1 MSGSIKAIRGMRD
14 LLPVR
19 KGYYRRVEDAARQI
33 FGQYGYEEV
42 GLPLL
47 ESTPLFKRLV
57 GEATDIVEKEMY
69 TFDDRN
75 GDSMTL
81 RPEGTAGLVRFVNE
95 HGLAFNQT
103 QKLWYAG
110 PMFRYERPQ
119 KGRYRQF
126 EQIGVECI
134 GIPGP
139 DVDAELLLMSAALWQ
154 RLGIGSMVRLELN
167 SIGDIASR
175 QAYVEALVDYLSG
188 RQDELDEDSQ
198 RRLTTNPL
206 RILDSKS
213 AMTQSIL
220 DEGPQIESYLDAAST
235 DHFESLCAILD
246 AAEVAYTVNRRIVRG
261 LDYYNRT
268 VFEWVTDELGSQGTV
283 CGGGRYDALIGQL
296 GGRDT
301 PGVGFAMGVDRLA
314 LMLEHLEASIETPDI
329 YVISVGD
336 AGRTQALTL
345 AEQLRSSVGA
355 RVIVHLGS
363 GKLKAQM
370 KKADASGARF
380 GLIIGE
386 DEIAAGE
393 VSLRDLRLTG
403 EQQRVKS
410 GDLISIVSERLSH

>member
-1 MSGSIKAIRGMRD
+1 MSQSIKAIRGMQD
-14 LLPVR
+14 LLPER
-19 KGYYRRVEDAARQI
+19 KRAYRRVEDAARLI
-33 FGQYGYEEV
+33 FGRYGFAEV
-42 GLPLL
+42 GLPIL

-134 GIPGP
+134 GLPGP
-139 DVDAELLLMSAALWQ
+139 DVDAELLLMCRALW
-154 RLGIGSMVRLELN
+154 RTLGIEQSVRLEIN
-167 SIGDIASR
+167 SIGDLASR
-175 QAYVEALVDYLSG
+175 RDFVEALVAYLSEHV
-188 RQDELDEDSQ
+188 DALDEDSQ

-213 AMTQSIL
+213 HQTQAL
-220 DEGPQIESYLDAAST
+220 LKAGPQLEAYLDADSAN
-235 DHFESLCAILD
+235 HFEALCAILD
-246 AAEVAYTVNRRIVRG
+246 AAQLPYTINRQIVRG

-268 VFEWVTDELGSQGTV
+268 VFEWITDELGAQGTV
-283 CGGGRYDALIGQL
+283 CGGGRYDALVGQL
-296 GGRDT
+296 GGRDAS
-301 PGVGFAMGVDRLA
+301 GVGFAIGVDRLA
-314 LMLEHLEASIETPDI
+314 LMLEQVSHEDPSPHVYA
-329 YVISVGD
+329 ISVGD
-336 AGRTQALTL
+336 SARTQVLLL
-345 AEQLRSSVGA
+345 AEQLRQQLGA
-355 RVIVHLGS
+355 RVVVHLGA

-370 KKADASGARF
+370 KKADASGAKLA
-380 GLIIGE
+380 LIVAE
-386 DEIAAGE
+386 DELAAGE
-393 VSLRDLRLTG
+393 VSLRELRTTG
-403 EQQRVKS
+403 DQHRVKS
-410 GDLISIVSERLSH
+410 TELVDAVAGMID

>member
-1 MSGSIKAIRGMRD
+1 MSGSIKAIRGMQD
-14 LLPVR
+14 LLPQKKR
-19 KGYYRRVEDAARQI
+19 YYRQVEDAARHI
-33 FGQYGYEEV
+33 FAQHGYEEV

-126 EQIGVECI
+126 EQIGVECV

-139 DVDAELLLMSAALWQ
+139 DVDAELLLMCAALWK
-154 RLGIGSMVRLELN
+154 RLGVESMVRLELN
-167 SIGDIASR
+167 SIGDVASR
-175 QAYVEALVDYLSG
+175 QAYIEALVNYLSD
-188 RQDELDEDSQ
+188 RREELDEDSQ

-213 AMTQSIL
+213 ASTQAIL
-220 DEGPQIESYLDAAST
+220 DDGPQIESYLDVDST
-235 DHFESLCAILD
+235 DHFEALCAILD
-246 AAEVAYTVNRRIVRG
+246 AAEVPYTVNRRIVRG

-268 VFEWVTDELGSQGTV
+268 VFEWVTDELGAQGTV

-301 PGVGFAMGVDRLA
+301 PGVGFAMGVDRLG
-314 LMLEHLEASIETPDI
+314 LMLEQLE
-329 YVISVGD
+329 
-336 AGRTQALTL
+336 
-345 AEQLRSSVGA
+345 
-355 RVIVHLGS
+355 
-363 GKLKAQM
+363 
-370 KKADASGARF
+370 
-380 GLIIGE
+380 
-386 DEIAAGE
+386 
-393 VSLRDLRLTG
+393 
-403 EQQRVKS
+403 
-410 GDLISIVSERLSH
+410 

>member
-1 MSGSIKAIRGMRD
+1 VSGSIKAIRGMQD
-14 LLPVR
+14 LLPQKKR
-19 KGYYRRVEDAARQI
+19 YYRQVEDAARHI
-33 FGQYGYEEV
+33 FAQHGYEEV

-126 EQIGVECI
+126 EQIGVECV

-139 DVDAELLLMSAALWQ
+139 DVDAELLLMCAALWK
-154 RLGIGSMVRLELN
+154 RLGVESMVRLELN
-167 SIGDIASR
+167 SIGDVASR
-175 QAYVEALVDYLSG
+175 QAYIEALVNYLSD
-188 RQDELDEDSQ
+188 RREELDEDSQ

-213 AMTQSIL
+213 ATTQSIL
-220 DEGPQIESYLDAAST
+220 DGGPQIESYLDSDST
-235 DHFESLCAILD
+235 DHFEALCAILD
-246 AAEVAYTVNRRIVRG
+246 AAEVPYTVNRRIVRG

-268 VFEWVTDELGSQGTV
+268 VFEWVTDELGAQGTV

-314 LMLEHLEASIETPDI
+314 LMLEQLEAPADAPDL
-329 YVISVGD
+329 YALSVGD
-336 AGRTQALTL
+336 AARTQALTL
-345 AEQLRSSVGA
+345 ADRLRRATGA
-355 RVIVHLGS
+355 SVIVHLGQ

-380 GLIIGE
+380 ALIIGE
-386 DEIAAGE
+386 DELAAGE
-393 VSLRDLRLTG
+393 VSLRDLRETG
-403 EQQRVKS
+403 EQQRVKF
-410 GDLISIVSERLSH
+410 GDLNAIVAERLGH